1 METSARN
8 CEFHTLHRMRGS
20 PHGTKPKS
28 GKAKTRFSNSLGP
41 APRARRNIAC
51 TGPQFLF
58 PFRHMKPDP
67 SNNPA
72 DAIIG
77 KKSVENADQ
86 CPRVAGLSQ
95 VPDSE
100 VQGRGTVRK
109 LIQDPNC
116 LAFVFADLP
125 DDGSNVAITCPV
137 SGHVF
142 YASVSERL

>member
-1 METSARN
+1 MRFDNFCRLLRPRRECAEILK
-8 CEFHTLHRMRGS
+8 CLHATAIS
-20 PHGTKPKS
+20 YH
-28 GKAKTRFSNSLGP
+28 LV
-41 APRARRNIAC
+41 
-51 TGPQFLF
+51 
-58 PFRHMKPDP
+58 HMKPDP
-67 SNNPA
+67 SNNTA

-86 CPRVAGLSQ
+86 CPRVAGVSQ
-95 VPDSE
+95 MPDSE

-137 SGHVF
+137 SGHIF

>member
-1 METSARN
+1 
-8 CEFHTLHRMRGS
+8 
-20 PHGTKPKS
+20 
-28 GKAKTRFSNSLGP
+28 
-41 APRARRNIAC
+41 
-51 TGPQFLF
+51 
-58 PFRHMKPDP
+58 MKPDP

-72 DAIIG
+72 DVIIG

-86 CPRVAGLSQ
+86 CPRVAGVSQ
-95 VPDSE
+95 MPDE

-116 LAFVFADLP
+116 HAFVFADLP
-125 DDGSNVAITCPV
+125 LDGSNIAITCPV